1 MVTDVSDDP
10 QPACHHQA
18 GLTMR
23 EYGGGVGY
31 GVMEGNHMTEGHDK
45 AQRIDCRKLSLLIKA
60 KFALTVNIMD
70 VFVDISHVHCK
81 LFTVNKPPGK
91 LIDDGP
97 LMDRRSEERS
107 KSYLTTLETTLKEN
121 LYTKFT
127 MCNRLYKYI
136 FTKNYF

>member
-1 MVTDVSDDP
+1 MVT
-10 QPACHHQA
+10 
-18 GLTMR
+18 
-23 EYGGGVGY
+23 
-31 GVMEGNHMTEGHDK
+31 GNHVTEGHDK
-45 AQRIDCRKLSLLIKA
+45 ARHIDCSKLSLLIKA

-70 VFVDISHVHCK
+70 VFVDISHMHCK

-107 KSYLTTLETTLKEN
+107 KSNLTTLETTLKEN

-136 FTKNYF
+136 FTKNYFCHFIKCMRKGYVNK